1 MAVYFSRL
9 VKKLFNHLNLEIDK
23 LAPRSNPDL
32 QLVYSL
38 KKFNIDLVLD
48 VGANV
53 GQFASEIRYFGYP
66 RMIVSFEPLSTAHS
80 KLSLSAQQDP
90 LWEIYPR
97 CAIGDY
103 NGEVEINISNYSVS
117 SSILQI
123 NKLHVE
129 TEPRS
134 RYIGKERVNILRLDS
149 IDLPSILSSQNP
161 FLKIDT
167 QGFEWQVLD
176 GCGQLLQKFKGILCE
191 VSLVALYENQ
201 HLWKEVMERLNGNGF
216 DLWAI
221 QPGFVD
227 PFDGRTLQMNVVF
240 FRR

>member
-1 MAVYFSRL
+1 M
-9 VKKLFNHLNLEIDK
+9 
-23 LAPRSNPDL
+23 
-32 QLVYSL
+32 
-38 KKFNIDLVLD
+38 
-48 VGANV
+48 
-53 GQFASEIRYFGYP
+53 
-66 RMIVSFEPLSTAHS
+66 
-80 KLSLSAQQDP
+80 
-90 LWEIYPR
+90 
-97 CAIGDY
+97 
-103 NGEVEINISNYSVS
+103 
-117 SSILQI
+117 
-123 NKLHVE
+123 E

-191 VSLVALYENQ
+191 VSLVALYEDQ